1 MAAQFGRRLRRG
13 ATTTAVAAAA
23 VAALTASQ
31 GPGASLADDAG
42 SGDRQAAGSSSSGD
56 GGAATGNS
64 PYYTDLPPL
73 TTPDKPGTSV
83 NLPVTGSA
91 ESGIPATIL
100 AAYKKAEQSV
110 AGSDAACRLPWQL
123 LAAIGK
129 VESGQARGGRVD
141 ANGTTPSPILGPA
154 LNGQG
159 FALIKDTDGGAF
171 DGDATHDRAVGPM
184 QFIPSTWATWGQ
196 DGNGDGRED
205 PNNIYDAA
213 LAAGLYLCAG
223 PRDLSVATDLDR
235 AVLSYNHSREYLR
248 TVRSWFDYYKRG
260 THEVPD
266 GSGVL
271 PAGPRG
277 NGGTNDNGNG
287 AGSPSPSPTPP
298 ATGAGGGESP
308 SPKPP
313 VTGSPSTPAPT
324 PSPTT
329 PPTTTPPT
337 TTPPTTPDPTR
348 PPTLGSLEN
357 AGTGPLTATAGE
369 AFGER
374 VGVRARNTLGA
385 PLAKASVTFTVTG
398 DTDTRFAGGLRTITL
413 RTAADGTVTS
423 PVLQAGEQTGAF
435 KVTAVAGTTNPRTL
449 TFGATV
455 TARQADAIAR
465 TGEAAV
471 TAAAGA
477 QFDAVQVKA
486 TYRGAAAAGVA
497 VTATM
502 IAGAEQPTVNEKGP
516 YFEGEGG
523 APVRTLSGLR
533 TGADGLLT
541 LPAIHADSTPGTYTL
556 RLTTEGGGT
565 LDIVL
570 TVS

>member
-31 GPGASLADDAG
+31 GPGAPLAEDAG
-42 SGDRQAAGSSSSGD
+42 SGDQKTAGSSSSGD
-56 GGAATGNS
+56 SAATGNS

-73 TTPDKPGTSV
+73 TTPNKPGTSV

-91 ESGIPATIL
+91 EAGIPASIL

-141 ANGTTPSPILGPA
+141 ANGTTYSPILGPA

-159 FALIKDTDGGAF
+159 FALIKDTDDGAY

-196 DGNGDGRED
+196 DGNSDGRED

-223 PRDLSVATDLDR
+223 SRDLAVGADLDR
-235 AVLSYNHSREYLR
+235 AVLSYNQSQEYLR

-266 GSGVL
+266 GAGVL
-271 PAGPRG
+271 PTGPRG
-277 NGGTNDNGNG
+277 GSGNSGGS
-287 AGSPSPSPTPP
+287 ASPSPTPP
-298 ATGAGGGESP
+298 ASSAPGGGKTP

-313 VTGSPSTPAPT
+313 TAGGSTTPKPT
-324 PSPTT
+324 PPPTT
-329 PPTTTPPT
+329 PPPTTPPPTTTPPPSP
-337 TTPPTTPDPTR
+337 TP

-357 AGTGPLTATAGE
+357 AGTGPLTATAGQ
-369 AFGER
+369 AFSER
-374 VGVRARNTLGA
+374 VTVRARNTLGA
-385 PLAKASVTFTVTG
+385 PLAKASVTFTIIG
-398 DTDTRFAGGLRTITL
+398 DTDTRFSGGLTTITF

-423 PVLQAGEQTGAF
+423 PVLQAGEKAGAF

-449 TFGATV
+449 TYGATV

-477 QFDAVQVKA
+477 QFDAVEVKA
-486 TYRGAAAAGVA
+486 TYKGAAAAGVA

-502 IAGAEQPTVNEKGP
+502 ITDAEQPAENDKGP
-516 YFEGEGG
+516 YFKG
-523 APVRTLSGLR
+523 ADGTPVRTLPGLK
-533 TGADGLLT
+533 TGAGGLLT
-541 LPAIHADSTPGTYTL
+541 LPAIHADSAPGTYTL
-556 RLTTEGGGT
+556 RLTTEGGAT

>member
-31 GPGASLADDAG
+31 GPDAPPLAGNAG
-42 SGDRQAAGSSSSGD
+42 SGDQQSAGASPSGD
-56 GGAATGNS
+56 SAATGNS

-73 TTPDKPGTSV
+73 TTPNKPGTSV

-91 ESGIPATIL
+91 EAGIPASIL
-100 AAYKKAEQSV
+100 AAYKKAEQTV

-141 ANGTTPSPILGPA
+141 ANGTTFSPILGPA

-159 FALIKDTDGGAF
+159 FALIKDSDDGAY

-184 QFIPSTWATWGQ
+184 QFIPQTWATWGQ

-213 LAAGLYLCAG
+213 LAAGRYLCAG
-223 PRDLSVATDLDR
+223 TRNLAVGADLDR

-266 GSGVL
+266 GTGVL
-271 PAGPRG
+271 PTGPRSG
-277 NGGTNDNGNG
+277 SGSGGG
-287 AGSPSPSPTPP
+287 GSASPTPTP
-298 ATGAGGGESP
+298 TPTPGATGTPGGGKSP

-313 VTGSPSTPAPT
+313 ASGGSETPKPK
-324 PSPTT
+324 
-329 PPTTTPPT
+329 PPT
-337 TTPPTTPDPTR
+337 TTPPTTPPVTPSPT
-348 PPTLGSLEN
+348 PTPSQRLGSLEN

-369 AFGER
+369 AFAER
-374 VGVRARNTLGA
+374 IKVKARNTLGA
-385 PLAKASVTFTVTG
+385 PLAKASVTFTITG
-398 DTDTRFAGGLRTITL
+398 DTDTRFAGGLTRVTFRTG
-413 RTAADGTVTS
+413 ADGTVSS
-423 PVLQAGEQTGAF
+423 PVLQAGEKTGEF

-449 TFGATV
+449 TYGATV
-455 TARQADAIAR
+455 SARQADAIAR
-465 TGEAAV
+465 TGDAAV
-471 TAAAGA
+471 TAASGA
-477 QFDAVQVKA
+477 KFDDVQVKA
-486 TYRGAAAAGVA
+486 TYKGAAAAGVA

-502 IAGAEQPTVNEKGP
+502 ITDAEQPAENDKGP
-516 YFEGEGG
+516 YFKAADGT
-523 APVRTLSGLR
+523 AVRTLSGLR

-541 LPAIHADSTPGTYTL
+541 LPEFFADGTAGTYKL

>member
-31 GPGASLADDAG
+31 GPGSPSADGAG
-42 SGDRQAAGSSSSGD
+42 GGDHKTAGSSSSGD
-56 GGAATGNS
+56 GAATGNS
-64 PYYTDLPPL
+64 PYFTDLPPL

-91 ESGIPATIL
+91 EAGIPASIL

-141 ANGTTPSPILGPA
+141 ANGTTFSPILGPA

-159 FALIKDTDGGAF
+159 FALIKDTDDGAF

-196 DGNGDGRED
+196 DGNSDGRED

-235 AVLSYNHSREYLR
+235 AVLSYNQSREYLR

-266 GSGVL
+266 GTGVL

-277 NGGTNDNGNG
+277 GSGGSGGNGG
-287 AGSPSPSPTPP
+287 GSASPSPTPP
-298 ATGAGGGESP
+298 ASGGGGGTSP
-308 SPKPP
+308 GKTPP
-313 VTGSPSTPAPT
+313 AADGPAT
-324 PSPTT
+324 PSPT
-329 PPTTTPPT
+329 PPS
-337 TTPPTTPDPTR
+337 TTPPTTP
-348 PPTLGSLEN
+348 PPTTPPVTPSPTPLPRLGSLEN
-357 AGTGPLTATAGE
+357 AGTGPLRATAGQ

-374 VGVRARNTLGA
+374 VSVRARSTLGA
-385 PLAKASVTFTVTG
+385 PLAKASVTFTITG
-398 DTDTRFAGGLRTITL
+398 DTDTRFSGGLTAVTL

-423 PVLQAGEQTGAF
+423 PVLQAGEKTGEF

-449 TFGATV
+449 TYGATV

-465 TGEAAV
+465 TGDAAV

-477 QFDAVQVKA
+477 VFEAVQVKA
-486 TYRGAAAAGVA
+486 TYKGAAAAGVA

-502 IAGAEQPTVNEKGP
+502 ITSAEQPAANDKGP
-516 YFEGEGG
+516 YFEGADG
-523 APVRTLSGLR
+523 APVRTLTGLT

-556 RLTTEGGGT
+556 RLTTEGGAT